1 MGSMALFNLHTLG
14 KLIVHFCWR
23 GCFKRGCVPIVY
35 FTGSLIAPCPDW
47 FSHCNYHWQLV
58 PLSSISWWDLEISIL
73 RGTTGLFSIC
83 SSEPGAAVGLY
94 WVSSVR
100 FGEMKN
106 DQFSRRRFLGWQ
118 KDSDEGPPVIQT
130 WYSVQLCLYTWSPK
144 PATKTCRIVD
154 VQVIRVLDLCSSRCF
169 CTFVILA
176 GTWHIPR
183 KWRPRHLITSTKSFQ
198 IIFPKVG
205 NVQTKWRHC
214 HIITYSL
221 ESYWRLASMPQ
232 LRVIFS

>member
-1 MGSMALFNLHTLG
+1 MGSRALSNLRTQG

-58 PLSSISWWDLEISIL
+58 PLSISWWDLEIFIL

-83 SSEPGAAVGLY
+83 SLEPWALVGLY

-130 WYSVQLCLYTWSPK
+130 WYSVQPCLYTWSPK
-144 PATKTCRIVD
+144 PATKTCRRTSHQGPGSLQFSLFLHFRD
-154 VQVIRVLDLCSSRCF
+154 PCWHLAHPTEMKAPSLDHLNKVLSDYFSESWKSANKMETLPHYHIQSRI
-169 CTFVILA
+169 ILKISVNA
-176 GTWHIPR
+176 TA
-183 KWRPRHLITSTKSFQ
+183 K
-198 IIFPKVG
+198 G
-205 NVQTKWRHC
+205 N
-214 HIITYSL
+214 
-221 ESYWRLASMPQ
+221 
-232 LRVIFS
+232 F